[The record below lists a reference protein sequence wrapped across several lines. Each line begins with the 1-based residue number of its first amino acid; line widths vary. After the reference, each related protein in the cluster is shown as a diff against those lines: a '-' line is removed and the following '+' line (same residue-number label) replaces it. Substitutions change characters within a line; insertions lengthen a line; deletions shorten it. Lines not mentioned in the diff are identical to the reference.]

1 MTFWQP
7 TSPLAGLP
15 RIKAGRT
22 RRESSWDRT
31 GGNRDFRTVAPGD
44 THMLADITGA
54 GVIAHIWLTTRCY
67 SPMYLRKLVLE
78 MFWDG
83 EDNPS
88 VRTPLGDF
96 FGVGHAVSAHF
107 VALPISMVTG
117 PRRGPKGPFAAA
129 MNSYFPMPFATG
141 ARVQIRNE
149 SDQPI
154 ENLFYYVDY
163 ELTDEPTPDDI
174 GRFHAQWRSERPC
187 QKVVHTPARDAK
199 PTPWDLPG
207 TNLTGADNYVI
218 LEAEG
223 TGHYV
228 GCLLNIDNFDA
239 SNQVYT
245 WPGEGDDMI
254 FIDGE
259 QWPPSLHGTGTEDY
273 FNAAWGFPS
282 GAYAGP
288 YHGITLASSVQ
299 EHFGLWS
306 MYRFHIEDPVR
317 FQRSIKVTI
326 EHGHANDQGNDYSS
340 VAYWYQTH
348 PHRPLPDLP
357 SVEERLPRRW
367 PEHGLWDE

>member
-15 RIKAGRT
+15 RIKAGRS

-31 GGNRDFRTVAPGD
+31 GGNRDFKTVPAGE
-44 THMLADITGA
+44 THVLADIEGA
-54 GVIAHIWLTTRCY
+54 GVIEHMWITTRCY

-78 MFWDG
+78 IFWDG

-107 VALPISMVTG
+107 VSLPISMVTG

-129 MNSYFPMPFATG
+129 MNSYFPMPFG
-141 ARVQIRNE
+141 SHARVQIRNE
-149 SDQPI
+149 SDLPI

-163 ELTDEPTPDDI
+163 ELTQEPTPPDV
-174 GRFHAQWRSERPC
+174 GRFHAQYRQEKPC
-187 QKVVHTPARDAK
+187 RKVVHAAGADVRPA
-199 PTPWDLPG
+199 PWDLPG
-207 TNLTGADNYVI
+207 VNLTGDDNYVI
-218 LEAEG
+218 LDAEG

-228 GCLLNIDNFDA
+228 GCVLNIDNFDA
-239 SNQVYT
+239 SNQVYS

-273 FNAAWGFPS
+273 FGAAWGFPS

-317 FQRSIKVTI
+317 FSTSIRVTI

-340 VAYWYQTH
+340 VAFWYQAH
-348 PHRPLPDLP
+348 PHRPQPDLP
-357 SVEERLPRRW
+357 PVGERLPRRW

>member
-1 MTFWQP
+1 MNFWQP
-7 TSPLAGLP
+7 TSPLGGLP
-15 RIKAGRT
+15 HLKSGRS

-31 GGNRDFRTVAPGD
+31 GGNRDFHVVPPGE
-44 THMLADITGA
+44 TAVLADIAGA
-54 GVIAHIWLTTRCY
+54 GKIEHLWVTTRCY

-78 MFWDG
+78 MYWDG

-88 VRTPLGDF
+88 VRSPLGDF
-96 FGVGHAVSAHF
+96 FGVGHATCTHYVS
-107 VALPISMVTG
+107 LPLSMVFG

-129 MNSYFPMPFATG
+129 MNSYFPMPFADG
-141 ARVQIRNE
+141 ARIVLRNE

-154 ENLFYYVDY
+154 QNLFFYVDY
-163 ELTDEPTPDDI
+163 ELTDEGVPDDV
-174 GRFHAQWRSERPC
+174 GRFNATWRSEKPCVKVEHPPPAGRP
-187 QKVVHTPARDAK
+187 D
-199 PTPWDLPG
+199 PWDLPG
-207 TNLTGADNYVI
+207 TNLTGDDNYVV

-223 TGHYV
+223 RGHYV
-228 GCLLNIDNFDA
+228 GCVLNIDNFDA
-239 SNQVYT
+239 SNQAYS
-245 WPGEGDDMI
+245 WPGEGDDMF

-259 QWPPSLHGTGTEDY
+259 TWPPSLHGTGTEDY

-288 YHGITLASSVQ
+288 YHGISLASSVQ

-317 FQRSIKVTI
+317 FTTSLKVSI

-340 VAYWYQTH
+340 VAYWYQTG
-348 PHRPLPDLP
+348 PHRPLPELP
-357 SVEERLPRRW
+357 PVEQRLPRRW